1 MRDRRIAILGTRGIP
16 ACYGGFETF
25 AEEIATRL
33 VERGHDVTVLC
44 EKRKGERPSVYKGV
58 NLRYVSAPS
67 FGPLTTIVFDLL
79 CLVKARRSYEVVYM
93 LGYGASLFCFIPRL
107 WGAEVW
113 INMDGIEWRRSK
125 WSRAAKL
132 YLRLMEGM
140 ALWTANRIIAD
151 AEGVRGHLAGRH
163 RWLPPCTVIPYGSP
177 VIECAPDAALIA
189 EWDLHVDQ
197 YYIVV
202 CRLEP
207 ENHVFEVVRGFAAA
221 NPYYPLIVVGD
232 HLEKKRY
239 VQQLVAMRDER
250 IRFIGTVYDRDKL
263 QALRYHARA
272 YFHGHSVGGTNPS
285 LLEAMGCGNAIVAH
299 DNMFN
304 REVAGDEAM
313 YFSASED
320 LPKLIRALESDEE
333 RRGVMRE
340 AARKRVASRYSWE
353 QVCDRYIELLE
364 GRRTGLSEGNTPAT
378 AHALRS
384 TK

>member
-285 LLEAMGCGNAIVAH
+285 LLEAMGCGNAILAH
-299 DNMFN
+299 DNVFN
-304 REVAGDEAM
+304 REVAGDAAE
-313 YFSASED
+313 YFSVSKD
-320 LPKLIRALESDEE
+320 LPRLIQALESDNG
-333 RRGVMRE
+333 RRQAMRA
-340 AARKRVASRYSWE
+340 AARRRIASHYSWE

-364 GRRTGLSEGNTPAT
+364 DRRTDLSEAPAT